1 MILYFCCSLEE
12 EAGRGNEG
20 FLFCICSIK
29 MEDADFF
36 MGEKLDSS
44 GSLVRISCNGGV
56 FFISSLITEVE
67 AKDGV
72 VKLGGE

>member
-1 MILYFCCSLEE
+1 
-12 EAGRGNEG
+12 
-20 FLFCICSIK
+20 